1 MPEPRQSIGD
11 TSKDVCQARNPTPP
25 AEVEADESSLA
36 VRLMAGGAPD
46 YRPLLPDSPTRAIH
60 HDRSRHRL
68 RTTLPILVRDR
79 RLRRRAGSRSEE
91 HTSEL
96 QSLMRHSYAVFCLKK
111 KNNSTIKT
119 TTGAAYATD
128 SLHIS

>member
-1 MPEPRQSIGD
+1 MQNMPEPRQSIGD

-60 HDRSRHRL
+60 HDRSHHRP
-68 RTTLPILVRDR
+68 RTHLPIL
-79 RLRRRAGSRSEE
+79 LRAHRPHRPAGRP
-91 HTSEL
+91 TP
-96 QSLMRHSYAVFCLKK
+96 AF
-111 KNNSTIKT
+111 NTAT
-119 TTGAAYATD
+119 TPPP
-128 SLHIS
+128 

>member
-1 MPEPRQSIGD
+1 MKARPGLLGERIGGSRRQNMPEPRQSIGD

-46 YRPLLPDSPTRAIH
+46 YRPLLPDRPTRAIH

-68 RTTLPILVRDR
+68 RTTLPILVRER
-79 RLRRRAGSRSEE
+79 RLRRRAGSAKHGRA

-96 QSLMRHSYAVFCLKK
+96 QSLMRISYA
-111 KNNSTIKT
+111 
-119 TTGAAYATD
+119 
-128 SLHIS
+128 

>member
-60 HDRSRHRL
+60 HDGSRHRL

-79 RLRRRAGSRSEE
+79 RLRRRAGSATAAFINATRSP
-91 HTSEL
+91 SESIVEIG
-96 QSLMRHSYAVFCLKK
+96 QASGRARVWNYR
-111 KNNSTIKT
+111 
-119 TTGAAYATD
+119 
-128 SLHIS
+128 

>member
-11 TSKDVCQARNPTPP
+11 TSKDVCQARNPIPP

-68 RTTLPILVRDR
+68 RTHLPDRKSVVERKSGPVRVDP
-79 RLRRRAGSRSEE
+79 GGGG
-91 HTSEL
+91 
-96 QSLMRHSYAVFCLKK
+96 YINKK
-111 KNNSTIKT
+111 KI
-119 TTGAAYATD
+119 
-128 SLHIS
+128 

>member
-68 RTTLPILVRDR
+68 RTTLPIL
-79 RLRRRAGSRSEE
+79 RSEA

-96 QSLMRHSYAVFCLKK
+96 QSLMRISYTFFCLKK
-111 KNNSTIKT
+111 KK
-119 TTGAAYATD
+119 
-128 SLHIS
+128 